1 MLSFA
6 GAVAAAS
13 ADPWLKLAEG
23 EWQPL
28 LQASCRQRSNTPVS
42 RNSWLDDAHLDVA
55 CRELRR
61 RLKCKSI
68 VILTPVLVEAWL
80 HTKDKQLVDRF
91 SHAEHVKCI
100 LIPVSDDVLYDGGS
114 HWTLLVVNKEK
125 SGAGRIHQS
134 CFAPQDCF
142 LLYQT
147 AFVQTCQSQA
157 SLMLLLS

>member
-13 ADPWLKLAEG
+13 ADPWLQLAEG

-55 CRELRR
+55 CRELRK
-61 RLKCKSI
+61 RLRCKSI
-68 VILTPVLVEAWL
+68 VILTPILVEAWL
-80 HTKDKQLVDRF
+80 RTKDKDLGDRI
-91 SHAEHVKCI
+91 SDAEHVKRF
-100 LIPVSDDVLYDGGS
+100 LIPVSDDILLNGGS
-114 HWTLLVVNKEK
+114 HWTLLVVKKEK

-134 CFAPQDCF
+134 CFAPQDCS

-157 SLMLLLS
+157 SLTLLTN